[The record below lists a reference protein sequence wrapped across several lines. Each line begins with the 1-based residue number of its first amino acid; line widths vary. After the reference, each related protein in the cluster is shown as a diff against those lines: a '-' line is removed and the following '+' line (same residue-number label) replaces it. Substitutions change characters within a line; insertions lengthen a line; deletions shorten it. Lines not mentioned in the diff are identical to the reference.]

1 MSDPCR
7 LTSNKYY
14 KTWGGSNFSRN
25 AKSTP
30 KLDYP
35 KLTRIWTTPS
45 LTKLG
50 SPSWPKLELPQI
62 DLNWVDPNCDHPM
75 LSHIWITPRLSVT

>member
-45 LTKLG
+45 LTKVLRYARHLVEVQFCAQQ
-50 SPSWPKLELPQI
+50 SFQ
-62 DLNWVDPNCDHPM
+62 V
-75 LSHIWITPRLSVT
+75 